1 MPLASERN
9 PSSGHAFFAARGVC
23 FETMQT
29 TSPASPALPGI
40 QYLRAVAAVA
50 VVFAHIKYDF
60 AVKLSAPD
68 LLPDNFKIGGMGVD
82 LFCNLRIHH
91 GLRVRSPIGHCA
103 MMVFLSSR
111 VARIVPLY
119 WIMTSVMLAY
129 VVARGFGPSN
139 ASPPMRS
146 HPIFS
151 FRIHAR
157 QALLIH
163 FMGRL
168 DAELRNVLLRNLC
181 VCAVGAARMA
191 IAGIA
196 IFFIGLVIT
205 NMAYPLPLPLSHW
218 ADPVILEFVF
228 GIIVALLYRAGFS
241 LPLPVATVLVIAALV
256 EIGWTLTPWHR
267 ELPRWI
273 IAGIPACQVVA
284 AVVLVRQSVVT
295 LPWLARLGD
304 ASYALYLFHPAVI
317 SVARALFSRGY
328 LIQWDGRALR
338 CRHCHRQH
346 LPCVRRASRHR
357 EAFDS
362 RRQTPDEV
370 AKARP

>member
-1 MPLASERN
+1 MVYASDRLF
-9 PSSGHAFFAARGVC
+9 GR
-23 FETMQT
+23 
-29 TSPASPALPGI
+29 PG
-40 QYLRAVAAVA
+40 
-50 VVFAHIKYDF
+50 
-60 AVKLSAPD
+60 
-68 LLPDNFKIGGMGVD
+68 
-82 LFCNLRIHH
+82 
-91 GLRVRSPIGHCA
+91 A

-129 VVARGFGPSN
+129 VVARGFGPSD
-139 ASPPMRS
+139 ASPL
-146 HPIFS
+146 
-151 FRIHAR
+151 HALASYFFIPYPR
-157 QALLIH
+157 PSGPVDPLYGVGWTLNYEMFFYVTFAFALL
-163 FMGRL
+163 
-168 DAELRNVLLRNLC
+168 
-181 VCAVGAARMA
+181 ARREMA

-228 GIIVALLYRAGFS
+228 GMIVALLYRAGFS

-304 ASYALYLFHPAVI
+304 ASYALYLIHPAVI

-328 LIQWDGRALR
+328 LDPTGRPSPYVAGIVIASICLAFVV
-338 CRHCHRQH
+338 HRAIEKPSTAAVKR
-346 LPCVRRASRHR
+346 LMKSRRRAP
-357 EAFDS
+357 E
-362 RRQTPDEV
+362 
-370 AKARP
+370 RPEHQHIS

>member
-1 MPLASERN
+1 
-9 PSSGHAFFAARGVC
+9 
-23 FETMQT
+23 MQT

-68 LLPDNFKIGGMGVD
+68 LLPDSFKIGGMGVD
-82 LFCNLRIHH
+82 LFFVISGFIMSTRTIAYS
-91 GLRVRSPIGHCA
+91 GARDA
-103 MMVFLSSR
+103 MKVVVSCR

-129 VVARGFGPSN
+129 VVARGFGPSD
-139 ASPPMRS
+139 ASPLHAL

-163 FMGRL
+163 FMGSL
-168 DAELRNVLLRNLC
+168 DADYEIFFYVTFAFALL
-181 VCAVGAARMA
+181 ARREMA

-228 GIIVALLYRAGFS
+228 GMIVALLYRAGFS

-256 EIGWTLTPWHR
+256 EIG
-267 ELPRWI
+267 
-273 IAGIPACQVVA
+273 
-284 AVVLVRQSVVT
+284 
-295 LPWLARLGD
+295 
-304 ASYALYLFHPAVI
+304 
-317 SVARALFSRGY
+317 
-328 LIQWDGRALR
+328 
-338 CRHCHRQH
+338 
-346 LPCVRRASRHR
+346 
-357 EAFDS
+357 
-362 RRQTPDEV
+362 
-370 AKARP
+370 